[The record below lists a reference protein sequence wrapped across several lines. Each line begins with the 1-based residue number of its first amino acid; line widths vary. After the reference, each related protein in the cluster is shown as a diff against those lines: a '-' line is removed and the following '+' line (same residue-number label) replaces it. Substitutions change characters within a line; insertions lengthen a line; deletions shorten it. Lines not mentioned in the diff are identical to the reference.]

1 MTSRPRA
8 KNSVA
13 ETSSDT
19 PEMAT
24 PPMRERSVSGTMIRE
39 QPLFGRLVGGRY
51 RIRSFIGAGVIGAT
65 YLARQASQDRSV
77 AVKSVHT
84 ALARRPGFSEA
95 FLREAK
101 VASLIEHPSFVKVL
115 DFGEEPDGTLYVVME
130 HVEGRSLADVL
141 AESGALAE
149 ERIVAIVAQVLRGLA
164 VTHSKGFVHRGID
177 PQNVLL
183 VSADASAPEAVKVA
197 DFGVAALRQ
206 LDERGLGRAGYS
218 APEQARGGKADKRS
232 DVYSMGVVLYEMLT
246 GKFPAVG
253 SPSESAPH
261 ATAVRPAC
269 SKRLADV
276 AFRAMQRTPSARYPS
291 ARAMLDAVLGKSA
304 LSDRTTAMAAQDFE
318 EDAEEIEAIDESD
331 LEPSAEGAQEAAR
344 APSRIER
351 RDGGPANA
359 GSDDANATSLH
370 IMAMPDDLPN
380 RTLIMAA
387 APEASSSAHDV
398 PAAPSD
404 PTSMSASSMATSSMH
419 TPVSGARVQVRRFDW
434 VPFAQGLAVFA
445 AVTLLGLVVLFA
457 VFE

>member
-1 MTSRPRA
+1 
-8 KNSVA
+8 
-13 ETSSDT
+13 
-19 PEMAT
+19 
-24 PPMRERSVSGTMIRE
+24 MRERSVSGTMIRE

-101 VASLIEHPSFVKVL
+101 AASLIEHPSFVKVL
-115 DFGEEPDGTLYVVME
+115 DSGEEPDGTLYVVME

-164 VTHSKGFVHRGID
+164 VTHSKGFVHRSID

-183 VSADASAPEAVKVA
+183 VSADAGAPEAVKVA

-276 AFRAMQRTPSARYPS
+276 AFRAMQRTPAARYPS

-304 LSDRTTAMAAQDFE
+304 LSDRTTAMAAQDFD
-318 EDAEEIEAIDESD
+318 EDEEEIEAIDESD
-331 LEPSAEGAQEAAR
+331 LEPSAEGSPEHPG
-344 APSRIER
+344 APTAE
-351 RDGGPANA
+351 
-359 GSDDANATSLH
+359 DANATSLH

-387 APEASSSAHDV
+387 APEASWSVHDV
-398 PAAPSD
+398 AAPSD
-404 PTSMSASSMATSSMH
+404 SASMSASSIAASMP
-419 TPVSGARVQVRRFDW
+419 TPASGARMQVRRFDW

-445 AVTLLGLVVLFA
+445 AVTVLGLVVLFA